1 MASNQQ
7 TSFERSLD
15 LFRRELSDDQ
25 IKQMNGVNQNTLND
39 TIQATQNILG
49 RRNDLCK
56 LTRVQRFL
64 HAMEHVEKL
73 VAIFLNASDFVAF
86 IWGPIKLA
94 LMIATTWTDA
104 VRQLLDA
111 YEEIAEALGNLAFFH
126 KLIQSRDHLK
136 LVLEDYFSDIL
147 RFHRCV
153 LDVFSRPEWKRV
165 FKWAW
170 GSFRREVKPILE
182 SLKRKQALLSGDKL
196 QSHAILKE
204 VQDSEK
210 YAKDQFSNLQT
221 SLEDIKSTFASE
233 QLQSKTLH
241 AQEMKTYLESRLDV
255 SKSRTDLQLVSQDP
269 ILETSGNWIFS
280 DPTFE
285 SWERGN
291 SHDGRVLFLNGSP
304 GSGKSTLAKTIIRRQ
319 KRKQASESP
328 GRSFLTYF
336 FFKHDAADRRTARS
350 MLQHLIM
357 QLVNADETIMGLA
370 YERSSTMES
379 TELADLKK
387 LASDCLTSRP
397 MTTLVLDGLDEAI
410 DSEHEISIAWCLNEL
425 LPVANACSCN
435 LRILICGQRDGRLDV
450 LLSSHPQIRLDMVDA
465 HYHDIE
471 HFTKGKVAEIHARF
485 PLTQQEEQALVS
497 KISSASQGMFLY
509 ARVVLD
515 HLAEMDSIQE
525 FEDELEEDT
534 FPEDLDRAYDRIA
547 RRIMRK
553 QGSSRHKTVTK
564 ILGWVICA
572 TRPLRWR
579 EIQSRFCIDADKEI
593 CNIKHLRR
601 DSCKSICSSLV
612 DVTNCD
618 LFPNVESEH
627 VVSMVHETATK
638 YLIRNGTVNLMQEH
652 IDMALFCCR
661 YLSSKPFTTGKSHSI
676 SADIHSGYFGFMDYA
691 AAHYAVHIQEVE
703 ASEVSTDAGPK
714 LEDIRAA
721 TVDLTKAN
729 CKQTLVETEE
739 GDQATQCLDLA
750 IQDNVLVVRTL
761 ISLQREKSE
770 TVVFDATEGPIR
782 YKCHKIQCS
791 KFATGFSNEA
801 AIKEH
806 LAVHERPFRCP
817 HGDCFAHT
825 VGYASAKRLESHN
838 EALHQSVSR
847 IKSVFPADLE
857 TGEWNLYEACKAG
870 NLDEVK
876 RFHRGGAERA
886 DLERSLKNTRQMVI
900 SPLCAAVE
908 AGHGPVCKY
917 LVDNG
922 VNPFRVGSSRSTTR
936 TPVVAAI
943 YQERQEIL
951 EFFLHSRLSSD
962 GLDDSTLAENIAR
975 AIHAERPAAL
985 NMFLTIRQPKDH
997 ADVIKLVAE
1006 EILSQIDLR
1015 LVRRNSHSIDA
1026 KLIHAWFRYVKP
1038 EFYNEKGV
1046 FTAQSDCAEYKI
1058 WGDIIFRQLDSFH
1071 RALRGKCYSL
1081 AAFLMD
1087 IGNDEHLQIR
1097 IEGLDTPLHCCIR
1110 RICRGDCSSCMS
1122 MVRRL
1127 LQRDSGKFAN
1137 IADSSGSLPAH
1148 IVMRHAASQ
1157 AVLRAVLDNTGDI
1170 NHRNN
1175 SGQSPLHM
1183 ADYPRSL
1190 HVLLENRPV
1199 DLFSRDNRG
1208 QTAFSA
1214 LVDHSF
1220 VVDLEALEYLFEADP
1235 RLAWTPDKSEDGLM
1249 PLHHAMKLSENRQL
1263 DSYNLQ
1269 SRTRAAKFLLTCSE
1283 VKRVLV
1289 EYRAKSTDTDRRKVG
1304 VFARKEMLQEALDIM
1319 DSIGFNPI

>member
-25 IKQMNGVNQNTLND
+25 IKQMVGDNQQTLND

-56 LTRVQRFL
+56 LTRIQRFL

-94 LMIATTWTDA
+94 LMVATTWTDA
-104 VRQLLDA
+104 VRQLIDA

-126 KLIQSRDHLK
+126 TLIQSRDHLK

-153 LDVFSRPEWKRV
+153 LDVFFRPEWKRV

-182 SLKRKQALLSGDKL
+182 SLKRKQALLSDDKL

-204 VQDSEK
+204 VQDSGQ

-221 SLEDIKSTFASE
+221 SLEDIRSTLASE
-233 QLQSKTLH
+233 HLQSKTIQ
-241 AQEMKTYLESRLDV
+241 AQEMKTYLESRLDT
-255 SKSRTDLQLVSQDP
+255 SKSWSDLQLETRDP
-269 ILETSGNWIFS
+269 IVENFGNWIFS
-280 DPTFE
+280 DPIFKC
-285 SWERGN
+285 WEVGKSAEN
-291 SHDGRVLFLNGSP
+291 KVLFLNGSP
-304 GSGKSTLAKTIIRRQ
+304 GSGKSTLAKTITRHE
-319 KRKQASESP
+319 KRKQASESS
-328 GRSFLTYF
+328 GRSFLAYF

-370 YERSSTMES
+370 YERLSTMES

-465 HYHDIE
+465 HHHDIE

-485 PLTQQEEQALVS
+485 PLMQQEEQALVS

-534 FPEDLDRAYDRIA
+534 FPEDLDRA
-547 RRIMRK
+547 
-553 QGSSRHKTVTK
+553 
-564 ILGWVICA
+564 
-572 TRPLRWR
+572 
-579 EIQSRFCIDADKEI
+579 
-593 CNIKHLRR
+593 
-601 DSCKSICSSLV
+601 CKSICSSLV

-661 YLSSKPFTTGKSHSI
+661 YLSSKPFTTDRSHSM

-703 ASEVSTDAGPK
+703 ASEVWTDAGPK

-721 TVDLTKAN
+721 TVNLTKAN

-791 KFATGFSNEA
+791 KFATGCSNEA
-801 AIKEH
+801 ALKEH

-886 DLERSLKNTRQMVI
+886 DLERSLKSPRQMVI

-936 TPVVAAI
+936 TPVIAAI

-975 AIHAERPAAL
+975 AIHADRPAAL